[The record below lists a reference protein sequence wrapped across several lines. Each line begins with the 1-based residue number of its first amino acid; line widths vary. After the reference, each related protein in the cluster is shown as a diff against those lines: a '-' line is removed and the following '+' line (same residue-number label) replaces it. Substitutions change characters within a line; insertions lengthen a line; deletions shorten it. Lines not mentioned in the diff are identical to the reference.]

1 MRFGMPMS
9 PLELIDLI
17 GIRTAF
23 DSGRVFWQS
32 FPKRID
38 PAPILPGMIKAGR
51 LGAEFGGGF
60 FAPQASGQR
69 GGNVGAV
76 SAEPRP
82 LHPDAIVVIERYQ
95 RGQRGWSEDEA
106 LLALALPMWIEAAEI
121 LVHGVVDSLNAIE
134 LGLRGGLGFRR
145 PDGFFAFF
153 DSQGAD
159 KLSAILDQFADQAS
173 LAAPEYLRDP
183 LRIGTL
189 PSDAVLRYVAHLR
202 DSAETAAAGGA
213 KP

>member
-1 MRFGMPMS
+1 MPMS

-51 LGAEFGGGF
+51 MGAEFGGGF
-60 FAPQASGQR
+60 FAPRDACRR
-69 GGNVGAV
+69 GGDVDLV
-76 SAEPRP
+76 SAEARP
-82 LHPDAIVVIERYQ
+82 VHPEAIAVIGRYQ
-95 RGQRGWSEDEA
+95 RGQRGWSEDET
-106 LLALALPMWIEAAEI
+106 LLALALPMWLEAAEI
-121 LVHGVVDSLNAIE
+121 LVHAVVDTLEAIE

-153 DSQGAD
+153 DSQGAG
-159 KLSAILDQFADQAS
+159 KLSAMFDRFADQAS
-173 LAAPEYLRDP
+173 LAAPDYLRDQ
-183 LRIGTL
+183 LRIGTV
-189 PSDAVLRYVAHLR
+189 PSEAVQRYIAHLR
-202 DSAETAAAGGA
+202 DSAETAAAAGP